1 MSCQYCNRFRQEQ
14 AKRYASKTGGLEVVL
29 SHGSDY
35 PSREFLVQGVREEAH
50 ARSDSGHTFAASASS
65 LSAAA
70 VGAGASRVSA
80 AALHF
85 DM

>member
-1 MSCQYCNRFRQEQ
+1 M
-14 AKRYASKTGGLEVVL
+14 

-35 PSREFLVQGVREEAH
+35 PSREFLVKASERNLTQGM
-50 ARSDSGHTFAASASS
+50 SGHTFAASASS

-70 VGAGASRVSA
+70 VGAATSRVSA

-85 DM
+85 DMWSKSSKVGWWSRGSSVVLLL